1 MTSPSTDRILDV
13 LEYLMNSGP
22 GPVKQVDMA
31 RDLGVAPSTLNRIV
45 RILSDR
51 GYLFRT
57 SEKYLIKNFSLERI
71 VPMSADYAE
80 DLQRTLQNLTMRT
93 NAAAEAIVIAGHEL
107 LWHSRSVHPNPQVTI
122 WAREGFRRSLFEF
135 DALSRL
141 YLSTLAEE
149 QMDGGFFIGGFFE
162 TSKRAGGRQ
171 ISWLEAEEVA
181 EAVKATRGKTFA
193 CDAEG
198 NHFGIRRF
206 ATVVRNSAG
215 TVLHLLSVAESTGL
229 MDPEREAVIRTALED
244 ERTRLEAV
252 LRREEATANLTNMP
266 YLRLVR

>member
-13 LEYLMNSGP
+13 LEYLMNASQ

-57 SEKYLIKNFSLERI
+57 SEKYLIKNFSLERV

-80 DLQRTLQNLTMRT
+80 DLQRTLQNLTGRT
-93 NAAAEAIVIAGHEL
+93 QAAAEAIVIAGHEL

-141 YLSTLAEE
+141 YLSTLAEDRLDE
-149 QMDGGFFIGGFFE
+149 GFFIGGFFD
-162 TSKRAGGRQ
+162 TSKQAGKRQ
-171 ISWLEAEEVA
+171 ISWLEANEVA
-181 EAVKATRGKTFA
+181 DAVRATRGETFA

-206 ATVVRNSAG
+206 ATVVRDSKG
-215 TVLHLLSVAESTGL
+215 MVLHLLSVAESAGL
-229 MDPEREAVIRTALED
+229 LDVEREAVIRAVLEE
-244 ERTRLEAV
+244 ERLRLESV
-252 LRREEATANLTNMP
+252 LRREAATANLTNMP